1 MGELQ
6 GRTDHHRTRAGGR
19 DSWWT
24 AKSNTV
30 SVRLDWR
37 RNTTCECPE
46 GNISAAC
53 AMLGV
58 RVGNTSDLISS
69 PFQTAFKGVSM
80 RLAAT
85 LLALAA
91 MSLPGAAVAQNAASS
106 GPSFDGTL
114 AIIRLSEITPEG
126 SVDKFKAAVAAH
138 QAWYAS
144 HGYKDIIFESPVL
157 VPTPRPKNLWSPIRR
172 RLRTTTTV
180 QPLRQ
185 SRPTMQ
191 VGTHMSSCIGVRRVS
206 KIPI

>member
-1 MGELQ
+1 
-6 GRTDHHRTRAGGR
+6 
-19 DSWWT
+19 
-24 AKSNTV
+24 
-30 SVRLDWR
+30 
-37 RNTTCECPE
+37 
-46 GNISAAC
+46 
-53 AMLGV
+53 MLGV

-157 VPTPRPKNLWSPIRR
+157 VPDPATKKFVVSDKETLTYHYYGPTTQAEPTHDASWDAYVQLYRGTSSIKDTYLTCIPK
-172 RLRTTTTV
+172 
-180 QPLRQ
+180 
-185 SRPTMQ
+185 
-191 VGTHMSSCIGVRRVS
+191 GMSIHTD
-206 KIPI
+206 K